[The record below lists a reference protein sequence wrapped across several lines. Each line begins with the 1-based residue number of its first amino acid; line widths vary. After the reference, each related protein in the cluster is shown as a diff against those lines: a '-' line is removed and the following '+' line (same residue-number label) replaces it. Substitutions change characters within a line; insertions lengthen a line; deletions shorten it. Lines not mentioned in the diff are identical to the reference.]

1 MESKSL
7 EPKRFAVVALIDV
20 GVSGDAFVT
29 GRRTLLHSHEEANVK
44 VYCQTEQRFH
54 LLAMLV
60 CYGVY
65 SVEDH
70 SKSHF
75 VAVCLAKWR

>member
-1 MESKSL
+1 MESKPL
-7 EPKRFAVVALIDV
+7 EPKGFAVIALIDV

-44 VYCQTEQRFH
+44 VYSQTEQGFY
-54 LLAMLV
+54 LLAVLV
-60 CYGVY
+60 CNGVY
-65 SVEDH
+65 SVKDH